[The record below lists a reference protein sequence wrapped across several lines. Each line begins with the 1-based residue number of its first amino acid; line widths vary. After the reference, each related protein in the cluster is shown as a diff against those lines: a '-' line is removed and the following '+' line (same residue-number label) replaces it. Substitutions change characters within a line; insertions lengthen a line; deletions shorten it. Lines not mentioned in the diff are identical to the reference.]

1 MYGDRIDHRY
11 DFAANEDPMPRR
23 SPTHIRPTR
32 IGLIGGLAA
41 RAGIYYY
48 ERILQEYQG
57 AKIALDLTLRHADV
71 GTVLQYVGS
80 RDKDGLGDYLGSL
93 ANELF
98 DAGVNTVSITAV
110 APHFAIDEIKKRSKG
125 PIIDVLATIPGA
137 LKTAGFERV
146 AIFGNRAVMTSGIF
160 GSVPEH
166 MVVRLDPSEIERVHE
181 TYTDIALTGKRGTNA
196 EAAYFDDL
204 AGDLVDRRGAQA
216 IMLAGTDLSSFYADR
231 EPDFPFLDVSALH
244 IKQILAGI

>member
-1 MYGDRIDHRY
+1 
-11 DFAANEDPMPRR
+11 MPRR
-23 SPTHIRPTR
+23 SAIQIKPTR

-57 AKIALDLTLRHADV
+57 AKIALDLTLKHADV
-71 GTVLQYVGS
+71 NKVLGHIGS
-80 RDKDGLGDYLGSL
+80 GDRDGLGRYLGSL

-98 DAGVNTVSITAV
+98 DAGVDAVSITAV
-110 APHFAIDEIKKRSKG
+110 APHLAIDEIKKRSKG
-125 PIIDVLATIPGA
+125 PIINVLEAIPGA
-137 LKTAGFERV
+137 LKSAGFERV
-146 AIFGNRAVMTSGIF
+146 AIFGNRAVMASDIF

-166 MVVRLDPSEIERVHE
+166 MIVKLDPSEADRVHE
-181 TYTDIALTGKRGTNA
+181 TYTDIAISGKRGTKA
-196 EAAYFDDL
+196 EVAYFDGL
-204 AGDLVDRRGAQA
+204 AGDLLGRRGAQV

-244 IKQILAGI
+244 IDQILAGI

>member
-1 MYGDRIDHRY
+1 
-11 DFAANEDPMPRR
+11 MPSR
-23 SPTHIRPTR
+23 SPIHIKPTR

-71 GTVLQYVGS
+71 GTVLHHVGS
-80 RDKDGLGDYLGSL
+80 GDRDGLGHYLGSL

-98 DAGVNTVSITAV
+98 DAGMDTVSITAV
-110 APHFAIDEIKKRSKG
+110 APHLAIDEIKKRAKG
-125 PIIDVLATIPGA
+125 PIIDLLATIPGA
-137 LKTAGFERV
+137 LKSAGFERV
-146 AIFGNRAVMTSGIF
+146 AIFGNRAVMTSAVF
-160 GSVPEH
+160 GAVPED
-166 MVVRLDPSEIERVHE
+166 MVVKLDPSEIARVHE
-181 TYTDIALTGKRGTNA
+181 TYTDIALSGKRGTKA
-196 EAAYFDDL
+196 EVAYFDDL
-204 AGDLVDRRGAQA
+204 AGDLLGRRGAQA

-244 IKQILAGI
+244 IEQILAGI